1 MFDHTPNDFSHLS
14 DTDFCFNKRH
24 QSIFNIIQQI
34 IAHPH
39 TTITEHDMHRA
50 VVIIS
55 FLSSDDELNEYVH
68 SLLTKYDVEKIKQI
82 RTFVSSNN
90 HD

>member
-1 MFDHTPNDFSHLS
+1 MT
-14 DTDFCFNKRH
+14 TDSCFNKRH
-24 QSIFNIIQQI
+24 QSIFTVIQQI

-39 TTITEHDMHRA
+39 TTLTEHDMHRA
-50 VVIIS
+50 VVVIS
-55 FLSSDDELNEYVH
+55 FLSNDYELDEYVH
-68 SLLTKYDVEKIKQI
+68 SLLTKEDVEKIKQI